1 MRGLFVSHYLT
12 QNKKGHP
19 PSGLERLP
27 MGGVLLQVCI
37 PQTMRRRVC
46 RHEAAYLI
54 KDIVVEAR
62 GFVKGEAG
70 AFAPASPKPL
80 FVADAFAES
89 GLGGGEAGD
98 GDTVG

>member
-1 MRGLFVSHYLT
+1 
-12 QNKKGHP
+12 
-19 PSGLERLP
+19 